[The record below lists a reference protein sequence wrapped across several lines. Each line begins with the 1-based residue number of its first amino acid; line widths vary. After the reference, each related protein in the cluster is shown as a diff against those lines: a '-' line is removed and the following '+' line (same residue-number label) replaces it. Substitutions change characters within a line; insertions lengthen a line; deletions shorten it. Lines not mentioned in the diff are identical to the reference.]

1 MAETNTTVTETNK
14 AENGSTGA
22 YGGDPTQAVKGGANL
37 PEKAVSTSE
46 PEQTAKTFTQAELD
60 AIVKQRLERAEKI
73 SAAENGR
80 ADAEKKLTL
89 HNTDR
94 ISTAANT
101 TPAEQ
106 YTRATVN
113 GNMGTVRVHFYVDD
127 VGAWQNLPIDY
138 TSWHAG
144 QKGKADAY
152 GSAAGNMQTISIEC
166 IMNGSGD
173 KKDCQARDNAAR
185 LTAYL
190 LDTYGG
196 DLYTHNYWCNVRNE
210 KQAALKP

>member
-60 AIVKQRLERAEKI
+60 AIVKQRLERQAKGHPSKEEMEAFRKWQDSRKTAEQLSQEKI

-89 HNTDR
+89 HNNDR
-94 ISTAANT
+94 INSLFN
-101 TPAEQ
+101 
-106 YTRATVN
+106 RHI
-113 GNMGTVRVHFYVDD
+113 VRYLCH
-127 VGAWQNLPIDY
+127 G
-138 TSWHAG
+138 
-144 QKGKADAY
+144 KGDNVIYSLGSYAP
-152 GSAAGNMQTISIEC
+152 GISAALSLSRRKLLLSVRPAIFC
-166 IMNGSGD
+166 SG
-173 KKDCQARDNAAR
+173 
-185 LTAYL
+185 YL
-190 LDTYGG
+190 FL
-196 DLYTHNYWCNVRNE
+196 
-210 KQAALKP
+210 